1 MNFYAYT
8 LPLANGTPF
17 SFEQLRGKVVLIVN
31 TASQCGFTPQFQ
43 GLQAL
48 YHRYCEQ
55 GFVVLGF
62 PCDQFGHQEPLEGE
76 GVLDFCRT
84 TYDVTFPMFM
94 KVNVN
99 GDYAHPLFKALKA
112 ADHDPLAIKKI
123 PWNFTKFLIGTN
135 GQLVRRY
142 DPTVEPLTLTHAI
155 EDALRAKQK

>member
-1 MNFYAYT
+1 VNLYEFT

-48 YHRYCEQ
+48 YHRYCEE

-62 PCDQFGHQEPLEGE
+62 PCDQFGHQEPLDGQ
-76 GVLDFCRT
+76 GILDFCRT
-84 TYDVTFPMFM
+84 TYDVTFPMFR
-94 KVNVN
+94 KIDVN
-99 GDYAHPLFKALKA
+99 GENAYPLFKALKA

-123 PWNFTKFLIGTN
+123 PWNFTKFLIGRD
-135 GQLVRRY
+135 GKLIKRY
-142 DPTVEPLTLTHAI
+142 DPTVEPLTLMQTI
-155 EDALRAKQK
+155 ETALHKK

>member
-1 MNFYAYT
+1 MNLYDFN

-48 YHRYCEQ
+48 YHRYCEE

-62 PCDQFGHQEPLEGE
+62 PCDQFGHQEPLDGQ
-76 GVLDFCRT
+76 GILDFCRT
-84 TYDVTFPMFM
+84 TYDVTFPMFR
-94 KVNVN
+94 KIDVN
-99 GDYAHPLFKALKA
+99 GENAHPLFKALKA

-123 PWNFTKFLIGTN
+123 PWNFTKFLIGRD
-135 GQLVRRY
+135 GKLIKRY
-142 DPTVEPLTLTHAI
+142 DPTVEPLPLMQTI
-155 EDALRAKQK
+155 ETALHKK